1 VDGTRNACHSGR
13 PVSDRQVHP
22 RRHQRGV
29 GISYL
34 AAAPLAFVAAVTNN
48 YLLNRLWTF
57 RRQRGH
63 FVHQGAR
70 FFIVALCALGA
81 SLVILKSLV
90 ELGVDEIGAQA
101 IAIVVV
107 TPINFLSNKFWS
119 FAR

>member
-1 VDGTRNACHSGR
+1 M
-13 PVSDRQVHP
+13 
-22 RRHQRGV
+22 
-29 GISYL
+29 
-34 AAAPLAFVAAVTNN
+34 
-48 YLLNRLWTF
+48 
-57 RRQRGH
+57 
-63 FVHQGAR
+63 
-70 FFIVALCALGA
+70 ALCALGA